1 MEHRIQAC
9 AAFPTAGWVEHFEW
23 LEGLFEDRLEIAEG
37 QMRVPMRPSNGYTL
51 RAQARDW
58 TVANATFGEIDG
70 P

>member
-1 MEHRIQAC
+1 MCQTKKRRPYGNH
-9 AAFPTAGWVEHFEW
+9 T
-23 LEGLFEDRLEIAEG
+23 LEDRLEIAEG
-37 QMRVPMRPSNGYTL
+37 QMRVPTRPSNGYTL